1 LLARCADA
9 GNVGTGND
17 AGNIDAGN
25 IYTGGAV
32 RIQRSAVRAG

>member
-9 GNVGTGND
+9 GNVGTGN
-17 AGNIDAGN
+17 IYTGN
-25 IYTGGAV
+25 IYNGGGV